1 MKILILMTDT
11 IGWFNEGNTDNVD
24 CVLPDFYLERLINT
38 TIYEGN

>member
-1 MKILILMTDT
+1 MKIPILMIDT
-11 IGWFNEGNTDNVD
+11 IGRFNESDTDNVN